1 MPTIGI
7 TPDKGNALK
16 ILMFDKRFSLQENL
30 NH

>member
-7 TPDKGNALK
+7 MPDKGNALK
-16 ILMFDKRFSLQENL
+16 ILMFDKRFSLREKS